1 MSQQFISLFINMLN
15 AKMITEAMGLLHTQP
30 LSPFLPIPL
39 QMKRPSP
46 LNVLPQGFSS
56 NHCSSCYLS
65 CNACGIPGILHT
77 MQDSQMALKD
87 KSHAREN
94 EFASGVEVQRVST
107 QGTLHTVWL
116 QSLLL
121 CVALGVITL
130 KPTPT
135 ISPRTPPRPGLGFL
149 TTFLPCLALQ
159 GTGFPFSEL
168 GHNFQHRVSLPLP
181 TAACSCLTCHLMH
194 RDALKWPRSFLQD
207 RHLKSLQTTTSQLLQ
222 PTSTPVS
229 SALFPHPSQSLQRSS

>member
-1 MSQQFISLFINMLN
+1 MSHQFISLFINMLN
-15 AKMITEAMGLLHTQP
+15 AKIITEARGLLHTQP

-39 QMKRPSP
+39 QMQRPSP

-77 MQDSQMALKD
+77 MQDSQMVLKD

-94 EFASGVEVQRVST
+94 EFALGVEVQRVST
-107 QGTLHTVWL
+107 QGTLHTVRV

-121 CVALGVITL
+121 CGALGVTIL

-135 ISPRTPPRPGLGFL
+135 ISPRTPLKPGLGFL

-159 GTGFPFSEL
+159 GTGFPFSEP

-181 TAACSCLTCHLMH
+181 TCSCLTCHLMH

-207 RHLKSLQTTTSQLLQ
+207 WHLKSLCAATSQLLQ
-222 PTSTPVS
+222 PTSTPAS
-229 SALFPHPSQSLQRSS
+229 SALFPHQSLQGSS